1 MELVEVGRDS
11 VLGIATLYGL
21 NGPLIETSWG
31 RDFPHLS

>member
-1 MELVEVGRDS
+1 MELDEVDRDS

-21 NGPLIETSWG
+21 NGPLIESSCG

>member
-1 MELVEVGRDS
+1 MELVEVGRNS

-21 NGPLIETSWG
+21 DGPLIESSRG